1 MSRGTTQLHRPY
13 TRKPRNFFLF
23 LYHAY
28 GYILWSHDVSRG
40 RKVRTHARKHP
51 RKHVNREEQKMC
63 QARLQF
69 FWGRSEMERG
79 TSGSCTTWVG
89 AVKKT
94 TMLVFY
100 SFFVCLCMSRVN
112 LMFLRVSFEL
122 KINSQAAKR
131 ENTKV

>member
-1 MSRGTTQLHRPY
+1 
-13 TRKPRNFFLF
+13 
-23 LYHAY
+23 
-28 GYILWSHDVSRG
+28 
-40 RKVRTHARKHP
+40 
-51 RKHVNREEQKMC
+51 
-63 QARLQF
+63 
-69 FWGRSEMERG
+69 MERG
-79 TSGSCTTWVG
+79 TDGSCTIWVG